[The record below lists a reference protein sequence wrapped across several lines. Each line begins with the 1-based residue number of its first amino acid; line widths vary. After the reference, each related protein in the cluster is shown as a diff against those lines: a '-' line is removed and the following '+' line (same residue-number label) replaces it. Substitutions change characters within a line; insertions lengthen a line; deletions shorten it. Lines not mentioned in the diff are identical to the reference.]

1 MLRVWTFQRTHK
13 VHKNLSYF
21 IRTRYYRIIHL
32 SNFSFPRFKI
42 VCSCWLVWI
51 NFHAIKF
58 HHENAFSVLIKWPR
72 LFIVQSNLAVDYAND
87 RYRVI
92 HISIYYLGRGI
103 LRKTFFFILYNT
115 PSTNPTRVQ
124 IPIVIHH
131 YKVYIV
137 TKFRDFV
144 GRGNKL
150 WHFCSIDSLVALR
163 YVCRNVIDCH

>member
-21 IRTRYYRIIHL
+21 IRTHYYCIIHL
-32 SNFSFPRFKI
+32 SNFCFARFKI

-72 LFIVQSNLAVDYAND
+72 LFIVLSNLAVDYAND

-103 LRKTFFFILYNT
+103 LRKTFFSF
-115 PSTNPTRVQ
+115 ST
-124 IPIVIHH
+124 IHH
-131 YKVYIV
+131 QQILQEYKYPLSYTTIRYI
-137 TKFRDFV
+137 
-144 GRGNKL
+144 L
-150 WHFCSIDSLVALR
+150 LQSLE
-163 YVCRNVIDCH
+163 IS